1 MGPQRKTWYYLT
13 NRSVWRLSLSVLQR
27 FLPRKKYVHPSSGI
41 IWRCKLQKK
50 LKDHQFC
57 TKNKPSESALQTG
70 SRYLPSFFC
79 SWMWF
84 FNSVKPEPF
93 SSWWFF
99 TNPFEQK
106 NVNFDHLM
114 RVNWL
119 GEHKR
124 YVFDHHQVLFMQ
136 VAWRTG
142 NITIF
147 HFHGPLEGSR
157 HMFTGICYGCTGH
170 GPKERALDV
179 HMYIQKSVNVLI
191 QRHKRDLNLKCIA
204 WFHEYTGTSRARL
217 KALKGFLW
225 LVTFGG
231 CPRDRKQCILPSF
244 PQS

>member
-1 MGPQRKTWYYLT
+1 MGPQRITWYYLT
-13 NRSVWRLSLSVLQR
+13 NRSVWRSSLTVLQK
-27 FLPRKKYVHPSSGI
+27 FLPRKNMFIYHLASSGDANF
-41 IWRCKLQKK
+41 QKNSRITS
-50 LKDHQFC
+50 FAP
-57 TKNKPSESALQTG
+57 KNKLSESALQTG
-70 SRYLPSFFC
+70 SRYLPSLFC

-84 FNSVKPEPF
+84 FNSVKLEPF
-93 SSWWFF
+93 SSWWFSL
-99 TNPFEQK
+99 T
-106 NVNFDHLM
+106 HLKKKK
-114 RVNWL
+114 RQIWSCHQGEL

-204 WFHEYTGTSRARL
+204 WFHEYTGTCKARL

-231 CPRDRKQCILPSF
+231 YPRDRKQCILPSF